1 MAEKGEK
8 RDPTSHRTPTQQ
20 KRHTRGYNGTPEQI
34 RRRSE
39 QNKARRMMEKAGKV
53 RKGDG
58 KDVDHKRPLDKG
70 GKTTMSNL
78 RVTTPAKNRGHGM
91 ENQYTLKKKGRS

>member
-20 KRHTRGYNGTPEQI
+20 KRHTREYNGRPDQI
-34 RRRSE
+34 ARRSA
-39 QNKARRMMEKAGKV
+39 QNKARRQLEKEGLV

-58 KDVDHKRPLDKG
+58 KHVDHKRPLDKG
-70 GKTTMSNL
+70 GTNARSNL
-78 RVTTPAKNRGHGM
+78 RVVSAKQNLSHGM
-91 ENQYTLKKKGRS
+91 ENQHTLRKKGRR